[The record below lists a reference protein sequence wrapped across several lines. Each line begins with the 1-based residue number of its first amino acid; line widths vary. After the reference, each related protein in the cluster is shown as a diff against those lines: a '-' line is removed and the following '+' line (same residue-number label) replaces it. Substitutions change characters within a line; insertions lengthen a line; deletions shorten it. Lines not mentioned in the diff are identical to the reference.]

1 MYLLTT
7 KGTVNRYIHEILTN
21 KLNIQAF
28 QDILR
33 DHTEIYTIG
42 KLNMIELHEYTL
54 KIVFDYYIVGN
65 IPVK

>member
-1 MYLLTT
+1 
-7 KGTVNRYIHEILTN
+7 LTN

-33 DHTEIYTIG
+33 DHTEIYTIR
-42 KLNMIELHEYTL
+42 KLNMIELHEHTL
-54 KIVFDYYIVGN
+54 KIVEDYYIVAN